1 MYCSKCGA
9 KLSEH
14 DAYCSK
20 CGKSTN
26 AESNEATVETVQLRC
41 KSCNGTMTLS
51 SDRKVLSCPYCEST
65 ELIVESDS
73 VAKQR
78 IKSDAYKEVQ
88 FSKDKTKKDIVIAKQ
103 EHEIRK
109 EKTNFKRTI
118 TWIIIGVALFIAFEA
133 FCMFMA
139 GYFDNHDGE
148 IKVSASSNEL
158 KGENYEN
165 VIERLED
172 MGFYNIETEA
182 LGDLVVGWFD
192 KENAVK
198 EITIDGDSK
207 FSEGDW
213 FDQDADIK
221 ITYHSFSD

>member
-1 MYCSKCGA
+1 MYCSKCGE
-9 KLSEH
+9 KLSEN
-14 DAYCSK
+14 DTYCSR
-20 CGKSTN
+20 CGKAIN
-26 AESNEATVETVQLRC
+26 AEKKEATVETVQIRC

-73 VAKQR
+73 VTKQQ

-88 FSKDKTKKDIVIAKQ
+88 FSKDRTKKDIVIAKQ
-103 EHEIRK
+103 EHEIKK
-109 EKTNFKRTI
+109 EKTTFKMTL
-118 TWIIIGVALFIAFEA
+118 TWLIIGVVLFVAFEA
-133 FCMFMA
+133 FCMFM
-139 GYFDNHDGE
+139 GGFFDNHDGE
-148 IKVSASSNEL
+148 VKVSASSKEL
-158 KGENYEN
+158 KGENYED

-182 LGDLVVGWFD
+182 LEDLVVGWFD

-213 FDQDADIK
+213 FDEDADIK

>member
-1 MYCSKCGA
+1 MYCSNCGLE
-9 KLSEH
+9 LSEQ
-14 DAYCSK
+14 DSFCSK
-20 CGKSTN
+20 CGKATKSD
-26 AESNEATVETVQLRC
+26 EKSNSFETVQIRC

-51 SDRKVLSCPYCEST
+51 ADRKVLSCPYCEST
-65 ELIVESDS
+65 ELIVENAS

-103 EHEIRK
+103 EHEIKK
-109 EKTNFKRTI
+109 EKTTFKRTL
-118 TWIIIGVALFIAFEA
+118 TWLIIGVVLFVAFEA
-133 FCMFMA
+133 FCMFM
-139 GYFDNHDGE
+139 GGFFDNHDGE
-148 IKVSASSNEL
+148 VKVSASSKEL
-158 KGENYEN
+158 KGENYED

-172 MGFYNIETEA
+172 MGFYNIEAEA

-207 FSEGDW
+207 FSEGAW
-213 FDQDADIK
+213 FDEDADIK